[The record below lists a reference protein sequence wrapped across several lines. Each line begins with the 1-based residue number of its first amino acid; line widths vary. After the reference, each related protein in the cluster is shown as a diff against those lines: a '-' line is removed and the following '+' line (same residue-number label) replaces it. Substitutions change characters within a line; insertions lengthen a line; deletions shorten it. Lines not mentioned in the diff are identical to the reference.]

1 MSDLERAKSLLAGGQ
16 YTCVLCKDDV
26 TLTSTLT
33 GIQPMVS
40 YLQEQTVLHGFSAA
54 DKIVGKA
61 AAMLFVLAGIKAVYA
76 NVMSIDAIIILKQNN
91 IATSYAVQTKEILNR
106 KGTDIC
112 PMEQAVQNIQQPKA
126 AYAAI
131 QSKLQQLQY
140 TKSNKTEE
148 KKHEKTGIRHDA
160 TITSG

>member
-1 MSDLERAKSLLAGGQ
+1 MSDLERAKSLLADGQ

-26 TLTSTLT
+26 ILTSTLT
-33 GIQPMVS
+33 GIQPMVH
-40 YLQEQTVLHGFSAA
+40 YLQKQVDLQGFSAA
-54 DKIVGKA
+54 DKIIGKA

-76 NVMSIDAIIILKQNN
+76 NVMSIDAITILTQNN
-91 IATSYAVQTKEILNR
+91 IVTNCAVQTKEILNR

-112 PMEQAVQNIQQPKA
+112 PMEQAVKNIQQPKA

-131 QSKLQQLQY
+131 QTKLQQLQH

-148 KKHEKTGIRHDA
+148 KRT
-160 TITSG
+160 